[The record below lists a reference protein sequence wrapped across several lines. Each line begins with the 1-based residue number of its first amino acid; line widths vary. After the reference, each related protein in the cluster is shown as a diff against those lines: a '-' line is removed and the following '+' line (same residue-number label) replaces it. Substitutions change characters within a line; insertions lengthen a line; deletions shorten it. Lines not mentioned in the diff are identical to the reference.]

1 MNTITETLDI
11 KEKFIQE
18 YEASLNIDA
27 PGFLKT
33 IREEAINCFAR
44 MGFPTTKLEY
54 WKYTNIKPILEH
66 LYKSA
71 NRNQTINLTKEGLNK
86 YLIAGYDSTLLVFY
100 NGCFIK
106 ENSQTNN
113 LPNGVIID
121 SLINQQNNPLF
132 QKHYAQ
138 IADYTK
144 EAFTALNTAM
154 ANDGAFI
161 FIPEKTVIPQAI
173 HILYL
178 TDSIDGNVITFP
190 RNLIIASKSSQVQ
203 IVESYHSIN
212 NQISFTNAVTEI
224 VADENSKVDYYKI
237 QDENNASFQ
246 INNSQIKQER
256 NSNVSSNTITLD
268 GALVRNNLNYLI
280 NGEGCETHLFGLYL
294 LNGKQHVDN
303 HTLVDHAVPHC
314 LSNELYKGI
323 MKDQSS
329 GVFNG
334 RIMVRKDA
342 QKTNAFQSN
351 KNILLS
357 DNAHVTT
364 KPQLEIFADD
374 VKCSHGATTGQ
385 LDQEALFYLRSR
397 GIAKDKAMALLVHAF
412 ASDVI
417 DKVKIDKLKINLL
430 HLISE
435 RLNHHFE

>member
-1 MNTITETLDI
+1 MNTITEPLDI
-11 KEKFIQE
+11 KDKFVQE
-18 YEASLNIDA
+18 FEASLSNDA
-27 PGFLKT
+27 PHFLKT
-33 IREEAINCFAR
+33 IKEEAINYFER
-44 MGFPTTKLEY
+44 MGFPTTKMEY
-54 WKYTNIKPILEH
+54 WKYTNVKPILEH
-66 LYKSA
+66 SYKTA
-71 NRNQTINLTKEGLNK
+71 NKNQTINLTKEELNK

-100 NGCFIK
+100 NGCFVK
-106 ENSQTNN
+106 EYSQTNN
-113 LPNGVIID
+113 LPEDVIID
-121 SLINQQNNPLF
+121 SLINQQNHPLF
-132 QKHYAQ
+132 QSHYSQ
-138 IADYTK
+138 IADYNK
-144 EAFTALNTAM
+144 EVFTAMNTAF

-178 TDSIDGNVITFP
+178 TDSVDGNVISFP
-190 RNLIIASKSSQVQ
+190 RNLIIVSQSSQVQ
-203 IVESYHSIN
+203 IVESYHSIS
-212 NQISFTNAVTEI
+212 NQLSFTNAVTELI
-224 VADENSKVDYYKI
+224 AYENAIIDYYKI

-246 INNSQIKQER
+246 INNTQIKQER

-435 RLNHHFE
+435 RLNHHFD

>member
-11 KEKFIQE
+11 KEKFVQE
-18 YEASLNIDA
+18 FEATLNNDA
-27 PGFLKT
+27 PNFIKS
-33 IREEAINCFAR
+33 IREEAIKSFEQL
-44 MGFPTTKLEY
+44 GFPTTKMEY
-54 WKYTNIKPILEH
+54 WKYTNVKPILEH
-66 LYKSA
+66 SYKAA
-71 NRNQTINLTKEGLNK
+71 NKNQTINLTKEELNK
-86 YLIAGYDSTLLVFY
+86 YLIAGYDSTLLVFF
-100 NGCFIK
+100 NGCFFK
-106 ENSQTNN
+106 EYSQTNN
-113 LPNGVIID
+113 LPAGVIID

-138 IADYTK
+138 IVDYTK
-144 EAFTALNTAM
+144 EAFTAMNTAF

-178 TDSIDGNVITFP
+178 TDSIDGNVISFP
-190 RNLIIASKSSQVQ
+190 RNLIIVSQSSQVQ
-203 IVESYHSIN
+203 IVESYHSIS
-212 NQISFTNAVTEI
+212 NQLSFTNAVTELI
-224 VADENSKVDYYKI
+224 AYENAIIDYYKI

-246 INNSQIKQER
+246 INNTQIKQER

-435 RLNHHFE
+435 RLNHHFD

>member
-1 MNTITETLDI
+1 MNTATETVDI

-18 YEASLNIDA
+18 FEASFNLEA
-27 PGFLKT
+27 PVFLKT
-33 IREEAINCFAR
+33 IREEAISCFER
-44 MGFPTTKLEY
+44 MGFPTTKMEY
-54 WKYTNIKPILEH
+54 WKYTNVKPILEQS
-66 LYKSA
+66 YKTA
-71 NRNQTINLTKEGLNK
+71 NKNQSINLTKEELNK

-100 NGCFIK
+100 NGYFLK
-106 ENSQTNN
+106 EYSQTNN
-113 LPNGVIID
+113 LPAGVIVD
-121 SLINQQNNPLF
+121 SLNNQINNPLF
-132 QKHYAQ
+132 EKHYGK
-138 IADYTK
+138 ITDSTK

-173 HILYL
+173 HLLYL
-178 TDSIDGNVITFP
+178 SDGKDGNVITFP
-190 RNLIIASKSSQVQ
+190 RNLIIAARLSQVQ
-203 IVESYHSIN
+203 VVESYHSIGD
-212 NQISFTNAVTEI
+212 QLSFTNAVTEI
-224 VADENSKVDYYKI
+224 IAEENSQVDYYKI
-237 QDENNASFQ
+237 QNENTASFQ
-246 INNSQIKQER
+246 INNTQINQEK
-256 NSNVSSNTITLD
+256 NSVVSSNTITLD

-280 NGEGCETHLFGLYL
+280 AGENCETHLNGLYL

-314 LSNELYKGI
+314 ESNELYKGI

-334 RIMVRKDA
+334 RIMVRQDA

-357 DNAHVTT
+357 DEAHVTT

-374 VKCSHGATTGQ
+374 VKCSHGTTTGQ
-385 LDQEALFYLRSR
+385 LDSEALFYLRSR
-397 GIAKDKAMALLVHAF
+397 GIAKDKAQALLVYAF

-417 DKVKIDKLKINLL
+417 SKVKIDKLRINLL

>member
-1 MNTITETLDI
+1 M
-11 KEKFIQE
+11 
-18 YEASLNIDA
+18 
-27 PGFLKT
+27 
-33 IREEAINCFAR
+33 AI
-44 MGFPTTKLEY
+44 
-54 WKYTNIKPILEH
+54 
-66 LYKSA
+66 
-71 NRNQTINLTKEGLNK
+71 
-86 YLIAGYDSTLLVFY
+86 
-100 NGCFIK
+100 
-106 ENSQTNN
+106 
-113 LPNGVIID
+113 
-121 SLINQQNNPLF
+121 
-132 QKHYAQ
+132 
-138 IADYTK
+138 
-144 EAFTALNTAM
+144 
-154 ANDGAFI
+154 DGAFI

-178 TDSIDGNVITFP
+178 TDSVDGNVITFP
-190 RNLIIASKSSQVQ
+190 RNLTIASQFSQVL
-203 IVESYHSIN
+203 IVESYHSIS

-224 VADENSKVDYYKI
+224 IAEENANVDYYKI

-246 INNSQIKQER
+246 INNTQIKQER

-435 RLNHHFE
+435 RLNHHFD